1 MSDPTTAQPGSGHAQ
16 IAPSSDQSNDAADGL
31 SALAL
36 AGHDVNLADNI
47 ALPGIGLALT
57 QYSALPTEGRCGY
70 WYEHALP
77 VTVRERVMIAIIA
90 TLKDKPDWE
99 RKVFDDLIVGRWRA
113 QTLAAS
119 TAMQAQDQTSEA
131 ATTEDEQT
139 QPREATDP
147 TFDYNAP
154 VRQRVVTEKLFQYV
168 SLNGAHM

>member
-1 MSDPTTAQPGSGHAQ
+1 MSASTAAQPGSEHAQ
-16 IAPSSDQSNDAADGL
+16 IPPSSDQSNDAADGL

-36 AGHDVNLADNI
+36 AGHDANLADNI
-47 ALPGIGLALT
+47 ALPGIGLPLN

-77 VTVRERVMIAIIA
+77 VTVRERVMIAIMA

-113 QTLAAS
+113 EALAAS
-119 TAMQAQDQTSEA
+119 TAMQAQDQISET
-131 ATTEDEQT
+131 ATTGDEQT
-139 QPREATDP
+139 QPSVATDP
-147 TFDYNAP
+147 TCDYNAP

-168 SLNGAHM
+168 SINGAHM